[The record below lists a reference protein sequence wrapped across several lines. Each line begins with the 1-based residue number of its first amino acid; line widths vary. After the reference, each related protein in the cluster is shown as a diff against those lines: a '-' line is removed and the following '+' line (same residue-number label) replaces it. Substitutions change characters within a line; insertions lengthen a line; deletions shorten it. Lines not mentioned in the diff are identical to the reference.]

1 VFIYFGL
8 WFHVMKK
15 TKTSQ
20 FVCQE
25 CGGTSAKWVGKCPDC
40 GSWNSMVEESV
51 VARET
56 STWTGLSQNQAIL
69 LADSADV
76 PEQPRTNTGIAELDR
91 VLGGGIVNGSLI
103 LIGGDP
109 GIGKSTIMLQLA
121 HKLSEQKKKILY
133 VSGEESENQIR
144 LRASRLGIPG
154 ENIFLYTETCMERIL
169 SEAEKILPFALI
181 VDSIQTTYTLRL
193 PAIPGSVGQIRET
206 AMQFLSFA
214 KQNNVPVFLTGHV
227 TKEGMIAGPRML
239 EHLVDTVLYFEGD
252 NKQLFRI
259 LRAVKNR
266 FGSVNEIG
274 VFEMSPQG
282 LLPVKNP
289 SQMFLSERP
298 ASSPGSVVMCCL
310 EGTRPFLVEL
320 QALVTDSTYGIARRT
335 AIGLDNARVTM
346 LVAVLEKRIGYHL
359 GGQDIFLNVVGG
371 LSVDDPA
378 ADLAIC
384 SAIVSSLRNKAID
397 PHTVLCGEVGL
408 TGEIRSINH
417 FALRVAEARNLGFH
431 KVVAPL
437 NSKADIP
444 DIEITGCETVR
455 EALSELGK

>member
-1 VFIYFGL
+1 
-8 WFHVMKK
+8 MKSK
-15 TKTSQ
+15 KATQ

-25 CGGTSAKWVGKCPDC
+25 CGGVSPKWLGKCPDC
-40 GSWNSMVEESV
+40 GNWNSLVEESV

-56 STWTGLSQNQAIL
+56 STWTGLSQNQAVL
-69 LADSADV
+69 LKSEEDAL
-76 PEQPRTNTGIAELDR
+76 EHPRTQTGMPELDR
-91 VLGGGIVNGSLI
+91 VLGGGIVDGSLI

-109 GIGKSTIMLQLA
+109 GIGKSTLMLQLG
-121 HKLSEQKKKILY
+121 HKLAEQGKTILY

-144 LRASRLGIPG
+144 LRASRLQVAGD
-154 ENIFLYTETCMERIL
+154 NIFLFTETCMERIL
-169 SEAEKILPFALI
+169 AEAERIRPFAMI
-181 VDSIQTTYTLRL
+181 IDSIQTTYTLKL

-206 AMQFLSFA
+206 AMQFLSFS
-214 KQNNVPVFLTGHV
+214 KQNHVPVFLTGHV

-252 NKQLFRI
+252 NKQFFRI

-274 VFEMSPQG
+274 VFEMSQQG
-282 LLPVKNP
+282 LLAVKNP

-298 ASSPGSVVMCCL
+298 AASPGSVVMCCL

-320 QALVTDSTYGIARRT
+320 QALVTDSTYGMARRT
-335 AIGLDNARVTM
+335 SIGLDNTRVTM

-371 LSVDDPA
+371 LSVEDPA

-384 SAIVSSLRNKAID
+384 AAIVSSLRNKAID
-397 PHTVLCGEVGL
+397 PQTVLCGEVGL
-408 TGEIRSINH
+408 TGEIRSISQ
-417 FALRVAEARNLGFH
+417 FAIRASEAQNLGFQRI
-431 KVVAPL
+431 VAPM
-437 NSKADIP
+437 NCKADGAN
-444 DIEITGCETVR
+444 IEIAGCETVKD
-455 EALSELGK
+455 ALTFLGSKG

>member
-1 VFIYFGL
+1 MIFLVR
-8 WFHVMKK
+8 VSTVKK
-15 TKTSQ
+15 KDSQ

-25 CGGTSAKWVGKCPDC
+25 CGAISGKWLGKCADC
-40 GSWNSMVEESV
+40 GSWNSLVEESV

-56 STWTGLSQNQAIL
+56 SAWTGLSQNHP
-69 LADSADV
+69 V
-76 PEQPRTNTGIAELDR
+76 PLIDDTAAAELPRTLTGIPELDR
-91 VLGGGIVNGSLI
+91 VLGGGIVPGSLV

-109 GIGKSTIMLQLA
+109 GIGKSTIMMQLA
-121 HKLSEQKKKILY
+121 QSLSAQGKKILY

-144 LRASRLGIPG
+144 LRASRIGAQG

-169 SEAEKILPFALI
+169 AEAETLSPYALI

-206 AMQFLSFA
+206 AMQFLSYS

-227 TKEGMIAGPRML
+227 TKEGIIAGPRML

-252 NKQLFRI
+252 NKQFFRI

-266 FGSVNEIG
+266 FGSINEIG
-274 VFEMSPQG
+274 VFEMSAQG
-282 LLPVKNP
+282 LIPVKNP

-298 ASSPGSVVMCCL
+298 ASSPGSVVMSCL

-320 QALVTDSTYGIARRT
+320 QALVTDSTYGMARRT
-335 AIGLDNARVTM
+335 SIGLDNTRVTM

-384 SAIVSSLRNKAID
+384 AAIVSSLRNKAID

-408 TGEIRSINH
+408 TGEIRSISH
-417 FALRVAEARNLGFH
+417 FPLRASEAQNLGFQRMI
-431 KVVAPL
+431 APL
-437 NSKADIP
+437 NAKTEGAA
-444 DIEITGCETVR
+444 IEITGCETVR
-455 EALSELGK
+455 DALSLLGK

>member
-1 VFIYFGL
+1 
-8 WFHVMKK
+8 MKK
-15 TKTSQ
+15 KTSE

-25 CGGTSAKWVGKCPDC
+25 CGGNSAKWVGKCPDC
-40 GSWNSMVEESV
+40 GAWNSMVEESV

-56 STWTGLSQNQAIL
+56 STWTGLTQNQAVS
-69 LADSADV
+69 LADTAGAAD
-76 PEQPRTNTGIAELDR
+76 QPRTLTGIPEFDR
-91 VLGGGIVNGSLI
+91 VLGGGIVDGSLI

-121 HKLSEQKKKILY
+121 HKLAEQGKKILY

-144 LRASRLGIPG
+144 LRASRLEIQG

-169 SEAEKILPFALI
+169 GEAEKIRPFALI
-181 VDSIQTTYTLRL
+181 VDSIQTTYTLKL

-214 KQNNVPVFLTGHV
+214 KQNNVPIFLTGHV

-252 NKQLFRI
+252 NKQFFRI

-274 VFEMSPQG
+274 VFEMTSQG
-282 LLPVKNP
+282 LLAVKNP

-298 ASSPGSVVMCCL
+298 ASSPGSVVMCCM

-320 QALVTDSTYGIARRT
+320 QALVTDSTYGVARRNS
-335 AIGLDNARVTM
+335 IGLDNARVTM

-371 LSVDDPA
+371 LTVEDPA

-384 SAIVSSLRNKAID
+384 AAIVSSLRNKAID

-408 TGEIRSINH
+408 TGEIRSTNH
-417 FALRVAEARNLGFH
+417 FALRVSEARNLGFL

-437 NSKADIP
+437 NSKADAE
-444 DIEITGCETVR
+444 IEIIGCETLR
-455 EALSELGK
+455 DALSELGK

>member
-1 VFIYFGL
+1 
-8 WFHVMKK
+8 
-15 TKTSQ
+15 
-20 FVCQE
+20 
-25 CGGTSAKWVGKCPDC
+25 
-40 GSWNSMVEESV
+40 MVEESV

-56 STWTGLSQNQAIL
+56 STWTGLTQNQSVS
-69 LADSADV
+69 LADTSGV
-76 PEQPRTNTGIAELDR
+76 VEHPRTHTGIPELDR
-91 VLGGGIVNGSLI
+91 VLGGGIVDGSLI

-121 HKLSEQKKKILY
+121 HKLSEQGKKILY

-144 LRASRLGIPG
+144 LRASRLGIQG

-169 SEAEKILPFALI
+169 SEADKISPFALI
-181 VDSIQTTYTLRL
+181 VDSIQTTYTLKL

-214 KQNNVPVFLTGHV
+214 KQNNIPVFLTGHV

-252 NKQLFRI
+252 NRLFFRI

-274 VFEMSPQG
+274 VFEMSSQG

-335 AIGLDNARVTM
+335 SIGLDSARVTM
-346 LVAVLEKRIGYHL
+346 LIAVLEKRIGYHL

-384 SAIVSSLRNKAID
+384 AAVVSSLRNKAID

-408 TGEIRSINH
+408 TGEIRSTTH
-417 FALRVAEARNLGFH
+417 FAMRASEARNLGFLR
-431 KVVAPL
+431 VLAPL
-437 NSKADIP
+437 NSKAESP
-444 DIEITGCETVR
+444 EIEIVGCETLR
-455 EALSELGK
+455 DALSELGK